1 MYDRNGRYVDEELI
15 KAYGKWRFERL
26 DRNIMSNKNK
36 RYYDTDTV
44 QEAIA
49 KYNLMKLE
57 KVGIP
62 KFILEDCT
70 SYVSYSFRTLGSK
83 NTCIVPYLDR
93 GEFIGYFVLDNE
105 YLSNKKDIVAYLLS
119 EYRADKRYR
128 SCFVV
133 TSPDIHTSW
142 KYKGKIKNSE
152 KLISQ

>member
-1 MYDRNGRYVDEELI
+1 
-15 KAYGKWRFERL
+15 
-26 DRNIMSNKNK
+26 
-36 RYYDTDTV
+36 
-44 QEAIA
+44 
-49 KYNLMKLE
+49 MKLE

-83 NTCIVPYLDR
+83 NTCIVP
-93 GEFIGYFVLDNE
+93 

>member
-15 KAYGKWRFERL
+15 KAYRKWRFERL
-26 DRNIMSNKNK
+26 DRNIMCNKNK
-36 RYYDTDTV
+36 RYYDIDTV

-70 SYVSYSFRTLGSK
+70 SYVSYSCRTLGYK
-83 NTCIVPYLDR
+83 NPYIVPYLDR

-133 TSPDIHTSW
+133 TSPNIHTSW